1 LILNNIF
8 LWLLN
13 MPSKKELL
21 DEYMKQLNEKE
32 QKACQIAKEYLA
44 SSFSL
49 EKSIGF
55 KEWIK
60 KKPK

>member
-1 LILNNIF
+1 
-8 LWLLN
+8 
-13 MPSKKELL
+13 MPNKKELL
-21 DEYMKQLNEKE
+21 DEYIKQLNEKE

-60 KKPK
+60 KNLSDI

>member
-1 LILNNIF
+1 
-8 LWLLN
+8 

-21 DEYMKQLNEKE
+21 DEYIKQLSEKE
-32 QKACQIAKEYLA
+32 QKAYQIAKEYLE